1 LQPGATAGLLVFATF
16 LQRPGCIVR
25 DARIRALTTPVKARV
40 TPVQSANFS
49 GVSSERF
56 LPAAG

>member
-1 LQPGATAGLLVFATF
+1 MDTLE
-16 LQRPGCIVR
+16 VR
-25 DARIRALTTPVKARV
+25 ARFGDRAI